1 MKQSIFEASEALQK
15 WEGMILQ
22 ETRLFNSE
30 VEATWASLIGWTHK
44 TSKLCTSFCHLQPK
58 KNPFFWLIVFHM
70 IFEQKLEI
78 PTIVLQEP
86 QILLVWLPYYY
97 LYLLEWRFFPYVHCI
112 LQLNNTYIHLQF
124 RCLLTKI
131 ADSKPAN
138 VIFGKSRSFFWIS

>member
-86 QILLVWLPYYY
+86 QILLVDYHTTTCIYWNDDFFLMCTVFYSWTIHTYTYNLDVFWPRLPI
-97 LYLLEWRFFPYVHCI
+97 PN
-112 LQLNNTYIHLQF
+112 Q
-124 RCLLTKI
+124 
-131 ADSKPAN
+131 PM
-138 VIFGKSRSFFWIS
+138 